1 MKNEYKILK
10 KLYLIGLLCI
20 SLLTSD
26 FIFGQQTTVSLSQ
39 RISHYEQIY
48 TTGTAGAFDQG
59 SYQMGMYANNS
70 STKQV
75 VCWRKFRIN
84 GNDNTSSY
92 RSLQVGDEF
101 RISLSANTVVG
112 EMGFALL
119 SNPSS
124 TNSWDDRLSN
134 ASVSVRLSNYG
145 NWYVTYYNGTV
156 NTATSTGSIDI
167 GGANSYKN
175 FDFTCL
181 LTAPNRMNI
190 TITDGSNTSH
200 LYDVFLNNSNPITDL
215 SLFLEDDWNGTSHQ
229 NIYWNNNPSAPSDY
243 IKNTN
248 LITIGS
254 SNGSFT
260 INDVLSDGL
269 QANTTSVLSI
279 NSLTKTGT
287 GTLTLTGANTYS
299 GPTIINGG
307 VLQLN
312 RTGGTTIP
320 TTNKITVESGA
331 TLRISSNQE
340 LDELIINSG
349 GVVIVDAGVVL
360 KVGTTLTNNGN
371 IIFKS
376 SNLGTAVF
384 DQFSGTILGSGT
396 ATVERY
402 IPAKRGWRLLTAPV
416 KGNSSNS
423 IFYNWQNNGA
433 ATDNLTGV
441 TLWNPAGTATPTSS
455 NNGLFQGPQA
465 NIYSYSN
472 GWSAVTNT
480 NTTNLMEASAN
491 NAFLVFATGPHDTN
505 TISGSTTPL
514 ASTLTPK
521 GDLITGTVTKTL
533 AANQFNLIGNPYA
546 SAINPVS
553 LIATNTGVNAKIWMI
568 DPTTG
573 YGSYAAYDGS
583 NWVPSTPT
591 GGDAYIQSG
600 QGFFVRTTGTSF
612 TINETHKVTGNSNT
626 WFARTNATA
635 TQTNDSDKIRVMLY
649 KQDNNQWQLADGI
662 LAVNSDTGNNDVDAT
677 DTPKISNFNES
688 LMFRNATSNLSIEYR
703 ALPQAGTVQAMRL
716 TSTTVQPYEL
726 RLFTENYSNSNL
738 QPFLED
744 TTTGTFTAIPT
755 DGTIVTVPFTG
766 VAATSTNPDQRFRIV
781 YQSALNNADFT
792 TILAS
797 IYPNPVTQ
805 GLLNI
810 RLNSNEG
817 DARFEINNLL
827 GQVVHQGTLENIQN
841 TVSLPIL
848 NEGIYLVTIK
858 QSNKQFTTKIY
869 IK

>member
-402 IPAKRGWRLLTAPV
+402 IPAKRGWRLLTAPL
-416 KGNSSNS
+416 KGATNNT
-423 IFYNWQNNGA
+423 IPANWQGVNDEGLLFFSPSTYQSQAMTGYTTGGGMPNIWKYDSVTTQWQSIPNLTTENLFTSTGNNG
-433 ATDNLTGV
+433 
-441 TLWNPAGTATPTSS
+441 
-455 NNGLFQGPQA
+455 
-465 NIYSYSN
+465 
-472 GWSAVTNT
+472 
-480 NTTNLMEASAN
+480 
-491 NAFLVFATGPHDTN
+491 FLVFATGPSNSTN
-505 TISGSTTPL
+505 IASGATETTLRPE
-514 ASTLTPK
+514 
-521 GDLITGTVTKTL
+521 GQLITGNVTHSLTADKYH
-533 AANQFNLIGNPYA
+533 LIGNPYA
-546 SAINPVS
+546 SPLHTEAMVQAN
-553 LIATNTGVNAKIWMI
+553 ANTKVFMV
-568 DPTTG
+568 DPTIGTVGG
-573 YGSYAAYDGS
+573 YVTYDGS
-583 NWVPSTPT
+583 NWTPT
-591 GGDAYIQSG
+591 PPSGSEKYIQSG
-600 QGFFVRTTGTSF
+600 QGFFVRSTSNTTF
-612 TINETHKVTGNSNT
+612 TISESNKVVGNSNT
-626 WFARTNATA
+626 WFDRASSSANTSSSSSVEA
-635 TQTNDSDKIRVMLY
+635 DKIRVLLY
-649 KQDNNQWQLADGI
+649 KQVDSQWQLADGI
-662 LAVNSDTGNNDVDAT
+662 LTVNSATGNNDVDAT
-677 DTPKISNFNES
+677 DTEKMSNFNENIG
-688 LMFRNATSNLSIEYR
+688 FRNGTSTLAIEYR
-703 ALPQAGTVQAMRL
+703 GLPTIGTIQPMRL
-716 TSTTVQPYEL
+716 TGTTVQPYQL
-726 RLFTENYSNSNL
+726 RVKTENYSNSDL
-738 QPFLED
+738 QPYVED
-744 TTTGTFTAIPT
+744 TQTGVLTLIPI
-755 DGTIVTVPFTG
+755 DGSEVVVHFTG
-766 VAATSTNPDQRFRIV
+766 IAATTTAPDSRFRIV
-781 YQSALNNADFT
+781 YPATLSSDDPT
-792 TILAS
+792 TSLS
-797 IYPNPVTQ
+797 VGIYPNPVEDKMFTIVLANHD
-805 GLLNI
+805 LL
-810 RLNSNEG
+810 
-817 DARFEINNLL
+817 
-827 GQVVHQGTLENIQN
+827 
-841 TVSLPIL
+841 IL
-848 NEGIYLVTIK
+848 
-858 QSNKQFTTKIY
+858 
-869 IK
+869 